1 MEEKRRDSDQSQR
14 KNERQGGVPYQ
25 QLAADMAPYLA
36 TQQLPGEGNEAA
48 DNCVMQNEN
57 ETENARETPSGNDN
71 RRRRNYCEELAA
83 EMAQPSADL
92 QVAGGDNDALDGA
105 EGGVEPFKNDVKT
118 LSGKSKRKQKENNSK
133 KGVRNPYF
141 ALAANVTGSFKQLR
155 TPGSNDDRDSLFQRE
170 STDSMPHQES
180 LSEYNPDATCGP
192 GSDGNRSFQSET
204 YRLEMGTTC
213 SYRQENSGSVVQQ
226 ESISEYNP
234 DVTCGSAS
242 ESCVHLNFESE
253 MHNEERS
260 ETEYDLKKEGTG
272 SFVQQESLSDYNPDA
287 TCGSGHESCGAFRDG
302 DSLNYRGEGTKSVAQ
317 QESLSGYDESASC
330 GSGLLRSDNERFE
343 YSNTETED
351 SQSFHE
357 GSCGMEDHLSKST
370 TYFDATYGECHSK
383 TDGEP
388 YSKRTKPN
396 PEVTEELSLPPTS
409 ESMQESIPKVSAANS
424 EQGEAISVE
433 SEGII
438 SRPTEVQP
446 MSRNVDTKCDPCLS
460 SEFENMNLADNAS
473 VESDRNDFSISESA
487 ASSFQSN
494 NWQEAWRDPQKSPKN
509 DDGGVRSNSNDFSD
523 FGDYRSQYSAPVGNS
538 QGARPK
544 TTFKVPHGKKS
555 KRPKQNTKNAYTELA
570 KDLAGDVLA
579 MNKQLEG
586 SQATARE
593 TKQNTKNAYT
603 ELAKDL
609 AGDVL
614 AMNKQLEGS
623 QATARE
629 TSYKEGSVKGKE
641 ILNNSTGQK
650 ATSRERLLADVPTE
664 ARREANDRNRE
675 RKSQELFDGSI
686 VENESSTGRSMVS
699 DSHSMREQRILFDDS
714 SLQTEMSN
722 DTSLLSNPSEGESLS
737 SSQQTSMTT
746 NKNLGRM
753 DVSTSRKDVSAR
765 GTGATFRER
774 YDSEAERRA
783 QLEEQQRTID
793 NMAPELQA
801 LVIQMMQE
809 NEEEQRGYATHN
821 LYYNPP
827 VPPRTLPPARGR
839 STNQVNY
846 ADGASKKRG
855 GKKSRKGPKNKGH
868 YVELAGIIA
877 PQFAAMNAEMVN
889 GHGKEPQAAA
899 AAETTAPG
907 MRTGNEPSKL
917 QPGSHHEANGLDP
930 NLTGARSRDHMS
942 FSGTRLQSRDQ
953 SRGYSSMPYSG
964 AQGRDTTDGRG
975 ASSLVANGTTSS
987 RRQGNVYGN

>member
-14 KNERQGGVPYQ
+14 NNERQGGVPYQ

-36 TQQLPGEGNEAA
+36 AQQLPREGNEAA
-48 DNCVMQNEN
+48 DNSVMQNEN
-57 ETENARETPSGNDN
+57 GTENAREAPSENDN
-71 RRRRNYCEELAA
+71 RRRRNHCEELAA

-118 LSGKSKRKQKENNSK
+118 RPGKSKRKQKENNSK
-133 KGVRNPYF
+133 KGARNPYF
-141 ALAANVTGSFKQLR
+141 TLAADVTGSFKQLR
-155 TPGSNDDRDSLFQRE
+155 TPGSNDDRDSLLQRE
-170 STDSMPHQES
+170 ATDSMPHQES
-180 LSEYNPDATCGP
+180 LSEYNSDATCGP
-192 GSDGNRSFQSET
+192 GSDGHRSFQSET

-330 GSGLLRSDNERFE
+330 GSGLLRSDNESFE
-343 YSNTETED
+343 YSSIQTED

-424 EQGEAISVE
+424 ERGEAISVE

-460 SEFENMNLADNAS
+460 SEFENMNLADSAS
-473 VESDRNDFSISESA
+473 VESGRYDFSLSESA

-509 DDGGVRSNSNDFSD
+509 DAGGVRSNSNDFSD

-579 MNKQLEG
+579 MNKQLE
-586 SQATARE
+586 E
-593 TKQNTKNAYT
+593 
-603 ELAKDL
+603 
-609 AGDVL
+609 
-614 AMNKQLEGS
+614 S

-641 ILNNSTGQK
+641 LLNNSTGQK

-664 ARREANDRNRE
+664 ARREANDRSRE

-686 VENESSTGRSMVS
+686 VENESAAGSSMVS
-699 DSHSMREQRILFDDS
+699 DSHSVREQRILFDGS

-746 NKNLGRM
+746 NKDLGRM

-765 GTGATFRER
+765 GNGATLRER

-801 LVIQMMQE
+801 LVIQMMQG

-899 AAETTAPG
+899 AAAETTAPG

-930 NLTGARSRDHMS
+930 NLTGARPRDHMS

-953 SRGYSSMPYSG
+953 SRGYSSMPHSG

>member
-36 TQQLPGEGNEAA
+36 TQQLPGEGNEAV

-71 RRRRNYCEELAA
+71 RRRRNNCEELAA

-105 EGGVEPFKNDVKT
+105 GGGVEPFKNDVKT
-118 LSGKSKRKQKENNSK
+118 LPGKSKRKQKENNSK
-133 KGVRNPYF
+133 KGARNSYF
-141 ALAANVTGSFKQLR
+141 DLAADVSGSFKQLR

-192 GSDGNRSFQSET
+192 GSDGHRSFQSET

-226 ESISEYNP
+226 ESISE
-234 DVTCGSAS
+234 
-242 ESCVHLNFESE
+242 
-253 MHNEERS
+253 
-260 ETEYDLKKEGTG
+260 
-272 SFVQQESLSDYNPDA
+272 YNPDA

-330 GSGLLRSDNERFE
+330 GSGLLRSDNESFE
-343 YSNTETED
+343 YSSIQTED

-424 EQGEAISVE
+424 ERGEAISVE

-460 SEFENMNLADNAS
+460 SEFENMNLADSAS
-473 VESDRNDFSISESA
+473 VESGRYDFSLSESA

-509 DDGGVRSNSNDFSD
+509 DAGGVRSNSNDFSD

-579 MNKQLEG
+579 MNKQLE
-586 SQATARE
+586 E
-593 TKQNTKNAYT
+593 
-603 ELAKDL
+603 
-609 AGDVL
+609 
-614 AMNKQLEGS
+614 S

-641 ILNNSTGQK
+641 LLNNSTGQK

-664 ARREANDRNRE
+664 ARREANDRSRE

-686 VENESSTGRSMVS
+686 VENESAAGSSMVS
-699 DSHSMREQRILFDDS
+699 DSHSVREQRILFDGS

-746 NKNLGRM
+746 NKDLGRM

-765 GTGATFRER
+765 GNGATLRER

-801 LVIQMMQE
+801 LVIQMMQG

-899 AAETTAPG
+899 AAAETTAPG

-930 NLTGARSRDHMS
+930 NLTGARPRDHMS

-953 SRGYSSMPYSG
+953 SRGYSSMPHSG